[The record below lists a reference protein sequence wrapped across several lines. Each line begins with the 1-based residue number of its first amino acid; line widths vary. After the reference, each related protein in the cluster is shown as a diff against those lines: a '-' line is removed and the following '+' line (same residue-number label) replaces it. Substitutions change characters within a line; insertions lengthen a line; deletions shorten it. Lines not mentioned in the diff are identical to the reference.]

1 MNIDLTRDEL
11 IELMDCV
18 GNRIDDLQ
26 DCAMFGDATE
36 IEGEI
41 ENLQEL
47 ANKLGDAL
55 ESADPGLVICDAEIN
70 AETALKFVP
79 PGPLGAKASRSEIQ
93 DHDLWEKPANDPVD
107 W

>member
-1 MNIDLTRDEL
+1 MAETAFGAIARLEGVNGPKCNLHHRDHH
-11 IELMDCV
+11 
-18 GNRIDDLQ
+18 
-26 DCAMFGDATE
+26 
-36 IEGEI
+36 
-41 ENLQEL
+41 
-47 ANKLGDAL
+47 KLGDAL